1 MQSLSNHKRAILQE
15 KIETVG
21 KTLRFLPHYS
31 SDFIPIEKAFSR
43 LKAMLPNA
51 GERTVR
57 GLWDLIGRLVDI
69 FQPDECANYFKSCGY
84 EPE

>member
-1 MQSLSNHKRAILQE
+1 MQSLSNHKRATVKE

-57 GLWDLIGRLVDI
+57 AVGSNRQPSRHLPSRRMHELLQILRL
-69 FQPDECANYFKSCGY
+69 
-84 EPE
+84 